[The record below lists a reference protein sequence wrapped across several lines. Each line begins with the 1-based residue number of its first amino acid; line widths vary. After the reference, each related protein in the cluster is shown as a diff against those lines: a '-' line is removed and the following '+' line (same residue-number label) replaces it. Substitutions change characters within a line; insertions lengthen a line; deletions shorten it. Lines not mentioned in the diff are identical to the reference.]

1 MSLWSLCRCYDQMA
15 ATTSLHPGAESLL
28 QRRAD
33 HTRRQ
38 GKNSEVPYQ
47 NSELQ
52 NSKFDHF
59 FLAILAIL
67 ARDISVERSA
77 RQGFLDGR

>member
-1 MSLWSLCRCYDQMA
+1 MA

-38 GKNSEVPYQ
+38 GRQ
-47 NSELQ
+47 
-52 NSKFDHF
+52 
-59 FLAILAIL
+59 
-67 ARDISVERSA
+67 ER
-77 RQGFLDGR
+77 GL

>member
-38 GKNSEVPYQ
+38 GRTGILKLADSE
-47 NSELQ
+47 NL
-52 NSKFDHF
+52 DLWF
-59 FLAILAIL
+59 FLAILAVL
-67 ARDISVERSA
+67 ARESLGA
-77 RQGFLDGR
+77 ATPF